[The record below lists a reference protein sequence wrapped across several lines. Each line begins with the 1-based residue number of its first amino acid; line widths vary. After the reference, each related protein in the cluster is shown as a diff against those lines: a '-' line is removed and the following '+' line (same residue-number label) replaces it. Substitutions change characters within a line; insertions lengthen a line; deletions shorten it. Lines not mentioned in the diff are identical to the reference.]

1 MKTPRFS
8 NAIGNLDDDLIE
20 AAAVCKK
27 KPNLWLRWGSLAAC
41 FAVLIIAGALVLPSL
56 LDGVLTPGGTNN
68 RYKDFVIQS
77 GELAMVWPWEYQTV
91 YEKYTEVKIDG
102 IEYRSHGRPVSEDL
116 VGDLIGTYTV
126 LGIEEIEGTKHTED
140 FEVYQLKYADKS
152 QFVAVKMEGT
162 CYVFKKDKY
171 EPPYTLGELFE
182 LVELPK
188 AIELN
193 RFSVNGDSPSKK
205 HFTLSND
212 DYVWE
217 ILAGCENAPFVEDEK
232 WVAHDRDYYS
242 FAVTSETLGVYKV
255 AMYITADGY
264 LWTNAFNY
272 QYLFDIGEEAAGK
285 IIKYVKENSTEAEY
299 EPYQNTIV
307 GKITEITDE
316 YLLLDDSAL
325 CNNPEDGIIYK
336 ILLNDLRIS
345 RYAESGAIRV
355 GENIQI
361 TYEGEIDERNTIDSA
376 ISASDV
382 IISGSNVLIPE

>member
-56 LDGVLTPGGTNN
+56 LDGVLTPGGTNK

-264 LWTNAFNY
+264 LWTNAFDY

>member
-56 LDGVLTPGGTNN
+56 LDGVLTPGSTNN

-77 GELAMVWPWEYQTV
+77 GELGMVWPWEYQTV

-102 IEYRSHGRPVSEDL
+102 INYRSHGRSVSADL

-205 HFTLSND
+205 HFTLSKD

-299 EPYQNTIV
+299 QPYQNTIV

-361 TYEGEIDERNTIDSA
+361 TYEGEIDETNTIDSA

-382 IISGSNVLIPE
+382 IISGGDVLIPE